1 MADGRAMEKRNAE
14 LERAIEANPDD
25 TDAFSVLAD
34 WLQANGEPR
43 GELMA
48 LMLAGKTAQA
58 AQLIADKADYFLGPL
73 AEHTRTREHDAR
85 DAFTWRLG
93 FIHAARLS
101 YDTYATNDRF
111 AQADVLE
118 ALFAHPSGRY
128 LRELSFGFNGD
139 PNEDS
144 LQSLIDVIA
153 REARPTLRKVHFGDY
168 RFAGGGAVGMYGNDT
183 EISWYSVGNL
193 SKVWQA
199 LPAVETVIVQGGSAE
214 SAINGGVNLG
224 TIELPA
230 LRHLEIRSG
239 GLDVDNARAAL
250 MATAPALEHLEV
262 WFGMDMYGGDAAASD
277 VEPLLAR
284 TDLPKLRRLGLRN
297 AMFTDELPELLANSP
312 LLRQLAALDL
322 SLGTLTDEGASVIA
336 RHRDA
341 FAHLELLDV
350 SQCCLSEAGAAQL
363 HGIAKTLVIG
373 EQREDDGPEDRYTAI
388 GE

>member
-1 MADGRAMEKRNAE
+1 MEKRNAE

-25 TDAFSVLAD
+25 TDAYSVLAD
-34 WLQANGEPR
+34 WLQAHGEPR
-43 GELMA
+43 GELIA

-58 AQLIADKADYFLGPL
+58 EQLIAAKPDYFLGPL
-73 AEHTRTREHDAR
+73 AEHVKTREYEVR
-85 DAFTWRLG
+85 DAFTWRHG

-101 YDTYATNDRF
+101 YDSYATNDRIEL
-111 AQADVLE
+111 AEVLS
-118 ALFAHPSGRY
+118 ALLTHPSGRY

-139 PNEDS
+139 PNEAS

-193 SKVWQA
+193 SNVWQA
-199 LPAVETVIVQGGSAE
+199 LPRVETVIVQGGSAE
-214 SAINGGVNLG
+214 SAMAGGLELG
-224 TIELPA
+224 AIELPA

-239 GLDVDNARAAL
+239 GLAVANARAA
-250 MATAPALEHLEV
+250 MGAKAPSLEHLEI
-262 WFGMDMYGGDAAASD
+262 WFGDDMYGGDTTSAD

-284 TDLPKLRRLGLRN
+284 TDLPQLRHLGLRN
-297 AMFTDELPELLANSP
+297 AMFTDELPELLASSA
-312 LLRQLAALDL
+312 LLRQITTLDL
-322 SLGTLTDEGASVIA
+322 SLGTLTDEGASAFA

-341 FAHLELLDV
+341 FAHLEVLDV
-350 SQCCLSEAGAAQL
+350 SQCYLTDEGMARL
-363 HGIAKTLVIG
+363 HGIAKTLIAG
-373 EQREDDGPEDRYTAI
+373 EQRDGADPEDRYTAI